1 MVLRALRGALG
12 FLSRLPVGHDGD
24 SWEAFR
30 ATPAS
35 MPLAGYVVGAL
46 LALPIALPGPAP
58 TIAFAFVVTVY
69 LLTGINHMDG
79 VIDLG
84 DALVVHGGPDERR
97 AVLKDTDVG
106 AGGALAV
113 AVVIAGL
120 LTAGLAL
127 ATLPLRAV
135 LLVVIAEVGAKFGM
149 ALLVCFGAAPHDGLG
164 AALTGRSGPRS
175 APLVVASAV
184 PAAIL
189 TWPRIEIAGTMLLAA
204 ALVALGSLCLA
215 RTALGGVNGDVLG
228 ATNEIVRIV
237 ALHVGV
243 VAWTHW

>member
-1 MVLRALRGALG
+1 VVLRALRGALG

-30 ATPAS
+30 ATPVS
-35 MPLAGYVVGAL
+35 MPLAGYVVGAFL
-46 LALPIALPGPAP
+46 LLPIALPGPEP
-58 TIAFAFVVTVY
+58 TVAFAFVVAVY
-69 LLTGINHMDG
+69 LVTGINHMDG

-120 LTAGLAL
+120 LAAGFAL
-127 ATLPLRAV
+127 AALPLQAV
-135 LLVVIAEVGAKFGM
+135 LLVVVAEVGAKGGM
-149 ALLVCFGAAPHDGLG
+149 ALLVCFGSAPHDGLG
-164 AALTGRSGPRS
+164 AELTERSGPRS
-175 APLVVASAV
+175 AVLVVASAV
-184 PAAIL
+184 PAAAL
-189 TWPRIEIAGTMLLAA
+189 TWPRVEIAGAMLLVA
-204 ALVALGSLCLA
+204 ALVALGSLRLA

-228 ATNEIVRIV
+228 ATNEIIRIGT
-237 ALHVGV
+237 LHVGV

>member
-30 ATPAS
+30 ATPVS
-35 MPLAGYVVGAL
+35 MPLAGYVVGAFL
-46 LALPIALPGPAP
+46 LLPIALPGPAP
-58 TIAFAFVVTVY
+58 TIAFAFVVAVY
-69 LLTGINHMDG
+69 LVTGINHMDG

-113 AVVIAGL
+113 AIVIAGL
-120 LTAGLAL
+120 LAAGLAL
-127 ATLPLRAV
+127 AALPLRAA
-135 LLVVIAEVGAKFGM
+135 LLVVIAEVGAKGGM
-149 ALLVCFGAAPHDGLG
+149 ALLVCFGSAPHDGLG
-164 AALTGRSGPRS
+164 ASLTGRSGSRS
-175 APLVVASAV
+175 APLVVASTV

-189 TWPRIEIAGTMLLAA
+189 TWPRIEIAGAMLLAA
-204 ALVALGSLCLA
+204 ALVALGSLRLA

-228 ATNEIVRIV
+228 ATNEIARIV

-243 VAWTHW
+243 IAWTHW

>member
-1 MVLRALRGALG
+1 VVLRALRGALG

-35 MPLAGYVVGAL
+35 MPFAGYVVGAL
-46 LALPIALPGPAP
+46 LALPIALPGPEP
-58 TIAFAFVVTVY
+58 TVAFAFVVAVY
-69 LLTGINHMDG
+69 LVTGINHTDG

-84 DALVVHGGPDERR
+84 DALVVHGGPAERR
-97 AVLKDTDVG
+97 AVLKDTVVG

-120 LTAGLAL
+120 LTAGFAL
-127 ATLPLRAV
+127 AALPLRAA
-135 LLVVIAEVGAKFGM
+135 LLVVIAEVGAKGGM
-149 ALLVCFGAAPHDGLG
+149 ALLVCFGSAPHDGLG

-175 APLVVASAV
+175 AVLVVASAV
-184 PAAIL
+184 PAAAL
-189 TWPRIEIAGTMLLAA
+189 TWPRVEIAGTMLLAA
-204 ALVALGSLCLA
+204 VIVTLGSLRLA

-228 ATNEIVRIV
+228 ATNEIARIV